1 MAQLEGNVY
10 VDPSYTAEIT
20 GTTYAATGEVLE
32 FGVNAFAEGGTT
44 SNVPVEGGTIFFN
57 NLDRL
62 GSSIYNDGT
71 YDMVLINTRSNYLYA
86 VPKVANQTYSRD
98 ITVYVEGG
106 THQHLALLG
115 RSGNVKLIG
124 DLTFTAKNVNF
135 GTENDNMGGGDS
147 NFSDCL
153 ILGNI
158 TFNVSD
164 ITTGGSF
171 YVHCGTVGSEDQK
184 VKVKGTVTNFQSTSA
199 FRGIRTGNGRGLYGD
214 FELTVTGSSF
224 GNSLELGYVEA
235 EATWEGTYTMTVTSS
250 TAANI
255 YAFENATSVGGE
267 HTFTLNVAA
276 GEKATQ
282 TAVVYNFNTINVA
295 NGATLTVT
303 GFSGN
308 DVLNLN
314 LGAKIT
320 ATNLDDIKTINVIG
334 DLVQSDT
341 VIISGLTVTNIDAQ
355 IFVGDREYT
364 AGKFPGFYEIV
375 NGDLILHSAS
385 STVLLVNSNYTN
397 GAATGLGPVGY
408 KTLADAQVAVTDPAT
423 TSIMITS
430 MDTDVDPSSFTEAL
444 VTKDFTTVL
453 DGNGD
458 TLDIQGQD
466 LVIGDTGD
474 NVETANV
481 TVSYTDNINK
491 ISIVGVNTSAI
502 VGIDN
507 SGANGTIGTLDL
519 TGTAVKDAQVT
530 VDTSV
535 IGDILLSDQAEA
547 GGKLTVKNSTITNVY
562 GAAGGI
568 ENDLTGA
575 NEIEYVFAEANGD
588 KIKLAGSHVGQY
600 MAGLSQSGAS
610 LDTLVY
616 NDGVTADT
624 LIIGGNANTYGKID
638 ATFTGGGSDA
648 LMIGGDGDT
657 VTGDIDVTI
666 KGGKFASAVV
676 AENAAS
682 VGGKITVT
690 LAGGTVAPM
699 NNGQVIN
706 GSGDT
711 ANSFPGLVYGASVT
725 GLLSGGD
732 KGTSHELI
740 VEGNA
745 KVGSVSNFESLKV
758 TGGTLNVAGG
768 GGHDSVVS
776 ESNSLEIDGDIENKR
791 AISAGRIFANNIVN
805 TGLIGTKRDAESY
818 TSTGIWLNGSL
829 SNEGYVK
836 TSGMSIAGNL
846 FNSGKISATGGIY
859 VQGNSVINDGELFI
873 RSAFSREGVF
883 TQDGGL
889 NLSGTNFTNTG
900 FVSVGS
906 LTGVNNLTTSK
917 MYVTGGAEITGNITI
932 EAGAEVAFTNKAND
946 SIANGLTLGGS
957 ITMADTSVLVVS
969 GDLSTSGTKTIT
981 VNVGDLIGSNEIVH
995 AEGGVNAWTIKLT
1008 GAKAGLYEYAKTDTS
1023 VVIYSLDQLFVN
1035 SSFSADA
1042 DIVVDGNKL
1051 VFGKNAFAS
1060 VADAVAAAKSG
1071 AKIVIAGDKTGMDVA
1086 AAGFD
1091 VELNDAVVG
1100 DVTAKTVSVT
1110 SDSKVNSIVSASS
1123 LEIDAGAVLSVTE
1136 TIPTALH
1143 IVIDAE
1149 EGSGSR
1155 LVLDVDP
1162 TKVPLSL
1169 DNVVIL
1175 GPAGKAYTAMILA
1188 GEGETAPAHAG
1199 DLYLVSQDNVYFIKD
1214 NPAFVDGDTFDKATG
1229 DALFANV
1236 NVFATREAAEAKAA
1250 EVGGVLYLVGFS
1262 TGDGQKGSSNVAT
1275 AFEFSGGGSGLYC
1288 TDGSSYTSNE
1298 DHTTILAGTSITTN
1312 VYGLNKYVNTTGDF
1326 DLIVNNSSTGTFYIT
1341 GATNGTMDGD
1351 ITATITNSNL
1361 GSTYIGYGNF
1371 GTDEDAPISIDI
1383 TVQNSRLGAFFG
1395 INTDPGNMNPE
1406 ARQDIN
1412 ADINIKIYDSV
1423 IGGTFTVLNTNNEH
1437 WNGNGASLLQTYFTA
1452 GSINVEIGGS
1462 SIADNIRTGLS
1473 LELAGKAPQAFNVAN
1488 TLHIVA
1494 TDNSTVTNASYLCE
1508 WDTIIVDAT
1517 AQLFLNTLQYT
1528 TTAIYLNGQTDDV
1541 LDGRSTLTQ
1550 VMINMSGYESG
1561 THQVIKASNEIYTD
1575 SNLSNITVIGDNDLT
1590 GQCQLAYTYSNA
1602 EETVLNG
1609 IYVFDK
1615 SDDMYVNTSY
1625 NATVSG
1631 TTSASGQ
1638 ELLFGYNA
1646 HTDFEKA
1653 IFYANDWDG
1662 TIVVTGG
1669 NFEAQDFE
1677 GNNVDFQN
1685 GTIGAITMGNA
1696 KAGTLTV
1703 SDSAKFT
1710 TADGSGVATIEIDSN
1725 AKLGAVSNFSTVKF
1739 AADAEI
1745 TAASFDLSG
1754 AAVVIDVDGFTGSSH
1769 IVLTAEGGLSGF
1781 DASKFSFVGED
1792 ADKYSVLQQGNSIVL
1807 KSAIQSN
1814 TYVNSAYT
1822 AEITGTILE
1831 DGTYLEYGFNAFSTL
1846 AEGAAALGGADDTL
1860 TVTGGSFAEDFELAT
1875 GNLALVDGVV
1885 IDGMVTG
1892 NGKNTISIDG
1902 NVTVSTGIEAIG
1914 QITLTTTSLLTTD
1927 YIELGGGKVYV
1938 TGSAAAAKE
1947 GNLTKVISTKAG
1959 VSGAEL
1965 TGDPGFYV
1973 YAQGN
1978 DVYILDLTRIY
1989 VDPTFTEAVTGTTTS
2004 TGDTLVWGVNA
2015 FHVASNVNLADA
2027 NNAEAV
2033 AVNNAL
2039 VSGGTLFISNWGTAG
2054 AQAGDVRTLKDVSIV
2069 AQGPTNFS
2077 IVFGN
2082 NGGAGH
2088 VVNDDITITVDNT
2101 STPQGS
2107 TAFIHSNSNDAR
2119 WTFNGNVTVNFVGSG
2134 PVHTNTGFAVTNRV
2148 NFGPDATLTL
2158 NLTGQTI
2165 NNDFTPFR
2173 NANNGAFD
2181 SLKKVTINFTNVYG
2195 PSDKWL
2201 RLFSNGDGTGDNF
2214 TGTSLNAKDVELNIT
2229 DSYFQAGNNNWSIAL
2244 TNGAEGSRNTN
2255 YTINLSGATVDGL
2268 ISGVRNRDQ
2277 NSPGNGSVYEGTRTV
2292 NVSGAANRLARLI
2305 MINHLVVDANTTLTL
2320 TDINGSYGNN
2330 VAYALHF
2337 IESNSSGQNSITIDV
2352 SNYEGADKMVV
2363 TAPRMGI
2370 AQRDLGQE
2378 DVVLN
2383 LVGDTEGKFAVG
2395 LGLTKGVFIITKNGD
2410 ILYNSE
2416 ITTASNGTAFG
2427 NTFVLAENENANA
2440 FGNYD
2445 EAKAAMD
2452 ARIAAGSDAK
2462 FFVSGNGN
2470 EAFYADGYAVTIIG
2484 GTYENGVYGSDSD
2497 GATVAS
2503 VDLTITDGQFFEV
2516 AASDGNG
2523 SVTGD
2528 ATIELAGG
2536 KFGIP
2541 AVYETPEATEDD
2553 PNPEPELVEDEVPAT
2568 ISGSKDYVGGTST
2581 LVVSKDLTV
2590 AGDIEEFDAAFVNA
2604 NLTVTG
2610 DFEADTITI
2619 DASKLLTVEGDITA
2633 TSIII
2638 DATAYDGPTKALVV
2652 SDSLES
2658 AQPAVT
2664 INGDLEVY
2672 DYRYVEDTLYLVSK
2686 NAGNVYLNSTW
2697 DESISGTI
2705 YNGELLVWGVN
2716 AFGTMETAQAQLT
2729 EDYTLFITGGV
2740 FADTYTFGKATIRLL
2755 DDGVSIGGLVLGDGS
2770 TLTIAGTTSGANSI
2784 GSIAAVE
2791 GYTSGINIV
2800 ANSETA
2806 FGTLG
2811 DVRSFTFTAGQ
2822 GISVNGI
2829 TYREN
2834 GGYLTVDFK
2843 GYTNGSG
2850 VLLQTIDGINGFLK
2864 YDVVLDETTT
2874 VSRTVVGAENNP
2886 DKMMPYYDETKKAV
2900 IGVEA
2905 NEFAF
2910 LDKNAS
2916 DADNGTVVTIDG
2928 KTGTKVYGYNTSEWN
2943 VNSGRYTISGGTLFA
2958 DGGETGAFY
2967 WFFTAEPVNVNI
2979 TGLTCGGGVAGYNDD
2994 NPGQVREGDFT
3005 VYAEGSSFGW
3015 FTAFAGQ
3022 GTEAKPQVL
3031 IVSNREYNDPD
3042 DPDSGYYYVDG
3053 TYNLTFKGGTHDTN
3067 AFYVSNYAK
3076 ISGGT
3081 ANISFIDYRLAG
3093 DLRLFYHTYKNDGE
3107 NLKEI
3112 NVVFDNVTAPAAKW
3126 CCVLDPRDVMDT
3138 KITMTVTNSTFT
3150 GTDHTLGFIDNSTN
3164 GGWSGEGEFYISGFT
3179 MQGRLSGA
3187 RGRDDQGDISNITGF
3202 RTLFVDGDNYVR
3214 VVRDFSRIDV
3224 SADAGLF
3231 RTEEVRLSD
3240 ASDIILRGEENYTGP
3255 VKEYIVASGTVTGI
3269 LRNSAQFVDEN
3280 GAEIDGYAAAIGD
3293 RSVFIYKTDGDVFF
3307 DADYTEAING
3317 TTITDADGQLNYL
3330 VFGDNAVATYALAM
3344 ESADKRTDATIQIE
3358 NTVARD
3364 FYTRGYRVSVNGGR
3378 ITNLNGGNAPGSTTI
3393 EVEEEVEVVVDGVTT
3408 TEMQTVTK
3416 TVPVAADSVS
3426 SVDITVT
3433 SGATISN
3440 ITIASEYSQ
3449 VSGDALLTIDDDV
3462 VLVTASTNGVIDGG
3476 LDYVGGVSTLVFL
3489 GDATAKAITGFDSVV
3504 LDADGLVELTGAFSG
3519 TSITIDAKGFEDAT
3533 KKVLVAEGGFGDTTA
3548 ITVTVI
3554 NGAAGIGYEF
3564 LDDGKTLV
3572 LTSPLV
3578 SDTFVN
3584 TAWTEADVHNKFAG
3598 DTALVW
3604 GKNAFASVA
3613 DAAAAIGE
3621 DGTLNLEGGASSDA
3635 IVLANDNDVVV
3646 SADFTIGS
3654 ITSGGDLYVDANFTA
3669 DALSGFGSIDL
3680 TAGKTITVS
3689 GGIELAADSEITIDV
3704 TGYSQEAN
3712 DVVVISTGTGIA
3724 NIDTAVISVEGETD
3738 KIFYAYYDE
3747 EGGDVHLMRIDNFYV
3762 DVAYGTAGENIEPGQ
3777 TNPITGERL
3786 IWGVNAF
3793 YYLNNG
3799 LNAMKPGQCLYINGR
3814 AGNNI
3819 NTGDRMGNIYITDS
3833 TVPVLINGYTTGDQV
3848 YNGDVW
3854 LTVENS
3860 TFATAAGTY
3869 LFGNVGNALGNPW
3882 EHNQHILGNMTVNVI
3897 GSTVGGD
3904 TGAILVTGINYVNVL
3919 GTADEAATITFNFVD
3934 SIIRDD
3940 MLFIGDSPI
3949 GKDETFQGVTRKGAN
3964 LVINMDN
3971 VVVPQDKWWR
3981 IQGGDQQ
3988 SQGTVTVNIKD
3999 STIGGGDGS
4008 MRFALDDNWGTGW
4021 GATPRSASDFIFNLD
4036 NSNVVGYLVAGRLNY
4051 DELGDT
4057 YTGAK
4062 TLNLTGDNAIRYTYW
4077 FKEVNLAAGATLT
4090 GRVLRL
4096 ASAGGTINVDIT
4108 GYTGKSKVIVSM
4120 DNAFENVANITVTGA
4135 EGSDYQ
4141 VLTSDRAIVIKG
4153 AVKDLYVNSTYT
4165 AETCPAGTVYNGEL
4179 LFFGENAFATLT
4191 EAVPALTDDAV
4202 IYVTGGENELGFAA
4216 LATSISIDATATMS
4230 YSGADVITIA
4240 GDLVNDGIFTISAAA
4255 FVEGAPAQV
4264 TVLTATSIS
4273 GDGSFATDSA
4283 DYMIKV
4289 VGNEVHLVQKKADV
4303 FVNTDWEGLA
4313 DGTEV
4318 TIGDITAEIGLD
4330 AYATADAAA
4339 ASVGGNGSITVV
4351 SGEVNFS
4358 SAILTTVVAMDSSV
4372 IQNTAVGTGT
4382 GVGSLT
4388 LQSGAVAS
4396 NISVRGKGVLTVEAG
4411 ATVTG
4416 GLGMLKGAAVSFAEG
4431 SVLDFDI
4438 TGTTVGSSALVTNF
4452 SLITGAPSF
4461 TITLAADQAEGEYL
4475 LADDAAAFAGNVTL
4489 MIGSTSIGTVST
4501 SQALTIGQFTYTLAI
4516 TDNSELSLS
4525 VEEGELPDV
4534 PTFGYVNSEWAGL
4547 EDGATV
4553 TIGTISATIGYD
4565 AFATLAGGI
4574 AGVTDDGFISVVG
4587 GEVSFADGYS
4597 KTITVEDGATV
4608 IGTAVF
4614 DAAITVNGT
4623 IAFNTADATAEAAQF
4638 GGFSFVSGDTKYT
4651 LTDAN
4656 PTVGTY
4662 LLAADA
4668 AAFTGSV
4675 VFGEA
4680 TLTVGAEAVQ
4690 VGDFTYA
4697 IGITDNSELALTV
4710 AEYVPPTPTTPT
4722 HVYVSSEWA
4731 GFEDGAIVTF
4741 GDVTAKIGYDAFAT
4755 LAAGIAGVTDDGSVE
4770 VVSGEVSFAD
4780 GYYKTITVDAD
4791 ATVVGTA
4798 SFLNKPI
4805 TIDGTIAFDVAL
4817 TTRTTAQ
4824 IADIQ
4829 FVSGDTKYTLTVDN
4843 PTVGTYMLASGLW
4856 YDDLY
4861 QPVFNGSIIFGD
4873 TVLTVGNDV
4882 TVGDFT
4888 YGLRTTGWLDLMLVI
4903 DKVVPPSTEP
4913 FFITASL
4920 NGVDNMIGR
4929 AVESETAGIQ
4939 TDITFYWLN
4948 GEKFGLPLAIEEGW
4962 TYAGIGDF
4970 DGDGIDGIL
4979 RYNTTN
4985 GLVVSDNANGNGTF
4999 TPQVLN
5005 LKDAS
5010 WDILGTGDFN
5020 GDGKDDVLVANATAS
5035 SSTIGLLGY
5044 WAGGTD
5050 WTLINGYSDEWTL
5063 VDTGDYDGNGSCDM
5077 LWKNSFVGEGGLTY
5091 NAYCTWRL
5099 GDIEGV
5105 DWSIVMVAKVSD
5117 TGTDTDA
5124 WSYLT
5129 TGDFNGDGIADIAM
5143 INDVGTVA
5151 VATMAANG
5159 SSSAW
5164 TVLSVVDTSSWNL
5177 AGTAD
5182 LNVDGV
5188 DDIIWCQ
5195 SATEYGSLAGYWQI
5209 NADEYN
5215 HPELTAWQNIG
5226 WLA

>member
-1 MAQLEGNVY
+1 MARLEGNVY

-32 FGVNAFAEGGTT
+32 FGVNAFASGGTT

-98 ITVYVEGG
+98 IKIYIDGG
-106 THQHLALLG
+106 THQHIALLG
-115 RSGNVKLIG
+115 RSDGVQLIG
-124 DLTFTAKNVNF
+124 DLTYTAKNAHF
-135 GTENDNMGGGDS
+135 GDSNDNWGGGDS
-147 NFSDCL
+147 NDSNCL

-164 ITTGGSF
+164 STSGGSF
-171 YVHCGTVGSEDQK
+171 YVHCGTLGSEDQK
-184 VKVKGTVTNFQSTSA
+184 VKVKGTVSNFQSTSA
-199 FRGIRTGNGRGLYGD
+199 FRGVRTGAGRGFYGD
-214 FELTVTGSSF
+214 FDLTITGSSF
-224 GNSLELGYVEA
+224 GNSLELGYA
-235 EATWEGTYTMTVTSS
+235 NADAIWEGTYTMTVTSS

-255 YAFENATSVGGE
+255 YAFENTTSVGGE

-375 NGDLILHSAS
+375 NGDLVLHSAS
-385 STVLLVNSNYTN
+385 STVLLVNSHYTN
-397 GAATGLGPVGY
+397 GQATDLGPKGY
-408 KTLADAQVAVTDPAT
+408 ATLADAQAAVTDPAT

-430 MDTDVDPSSFTEAL
+430 MDTDVDPSDFTEAL

-491 ISIVGVNTSAI
+491 VSIVGVNTSAI

-507 SGANGTIGTLDL
+507 SGANGAIGTLDL

-535 IGDILLSDQAEA
+535 IGDLLLSDQAEA

-600 MAGLSQSGAS
+600 MAGLSESGAS

-791 AISAGRIFANNIVN
+791 AISAGKIVAKNLVN
-805 TGLIGTKRDAESY
+805 TGLIGTKRNAESY
-818 TSTGIWLNGSL
+818 TSTGIELSGSL
-829 SNEGYVK
+829 SNEGYIK
-836 TSGMSIAGNL
+836 TSGMSVTGNL
-846 FNSGKISATGGIY
+846 VNLGKITATGDITANG
-859 VQGNSVINDGELFI
+859 STVINDGELFI

-889 NLSGTNFTNTG
+889 ILGGANFTNTG

-906 LTGVNNLTTSK
+906 LSGVNNLTTSK
-917 MYVTGGAEITGNITI
+917 MYVTGGADITGNITI
-932 EAGAEVAFTNKAND
+932 DAGAEVAFTNKAND
-946 SIANGLTLGGS
+946 TVVNGLTLGGS

-1023 VVIYSLDQLFVN
+1023 VVIYSVDQLFVN
-1035 SSFSADA
+1035 SQFSADA

-1086 AAGFD
+1086 ASGFD
-1091 VELNDAVVG
+1091 VVLDDAVVG

-1162 TKVPLSL
+1162 TKVALSL

-1175 GPAGKAYTAMILA
+1175 GPAGKAYTAQILA

-1199 DLYLVSQDNVYFIKD
+1199 DLYLISQDNVYFLKSTD
-1214 NPAFVDGDTFDKATG
+1214 PFVDGDTFDKATG

-1262 TGDGQKGSSNVAT
+1262 TGDGQKGSSDVTT
-1275 AFEFSGGGSGLYC
+1275 AFEFNGGGSGLYG
-1288 TDGSSYTSNE
+1288 TGGSSYTSNE
-1298 DHTTILAGTSITTN
+1298 DHTTILVGTAVTTS

-1395 INTDPGNMNPE
+1395 INTEPGNMNPE

-1462 SIADNIRTGLS
+1462 SVADNIRTGLS

-1528 TTAIYLNGQTDDV
+1528 TTAIGNTGDNI
-1541 LDGRSTLTQ
+1541 LDNKGTLTQ
-1550 VMINMSGYESG
+1550 VMINMSGYKTG
-1561 THQVIKASNEIYTD
+1561 THNVITASGEIYTD
-1575 SNLSNITVIGDNDLT
+1575 ADLSNITVIGDNDLT
-1590 GQCQLAYTYSNA
+1590 GQCQLAYSFSGTQ
-1602 EETVLNG
+1602 LKG

-1615 SDDMYVNTSY
+1615 ADDMYVNAGYTDAVNGS
-1625 NATVSG
+1625 TVG
-1631 TTSASGQ
+1631 GQ
-1638 ELLFGYNA
+1638 ELLLGYNA
-1646 HTDFEKA
+1646 HTDFDMA
-1653 IFYANDWDG
+1653 VFYANDWHG

-1669 NFEAQDFE
+1669 KFAAQDFE

-1685 GTIGAITMGNA
+1685 GTIGEITMGNA

-1703 SDSAKFT
+1703 SKDAVFSS
-1710 TADGSGVATIEIDSN
+1710 ADGSGVATIEIDSN
-1725 AKLGAVSNFSTVKF
+1725 AQLGAVSNFATVKF

-1769 IVLTAEGGLSGF
+1769 IVLTAEGGLTGF

-1822 AEITGTILE
+1822 AEITGTILP

-1860 TVTGGSFAEDFELAT
+1860 TVTGGTFAEDFELAT

-1902 NVTVSTGIEAIG
+1902 NVTVSTGIEAVG

-1938 TGSAAAAKE
+1938 TGSATAAKE

-1989 VDPTFTEAVTGTTTS
+1989 VDPTFTEAITGTTTS

-2039 VSGGTLFISNWGTAG
+2039 VTGGTLFVSNWGTAG
-2054 AQAGDVRTLKDVSIV
+2054 TQAGDLRVLKDVSIV

-2077 IVFGN
+2077 VVFGN
-2082 NGGAGH
+2082 NGGDGH
-2088 VVNDDITITVDNT
+2088 VVDGDITITVDNT
-2101 STPQGS
+2101 STPQGG
-2107 TAFIHSNSNDAR
+2107 TAFIHSGNDNAR
-2119 WTFNGNVTVNFVGSG
+2119 WTFNGNVTINFVGEG
-2134 PVHTNTGFAVTNRV
+2134 QVNTNTGFAVTKRV
-2148 NFGPDATLTL
+2148 SLGENATLTL
-2158 NLTGQTI
+2158 NIDGKRI
-2165 NNDFTPFR
+2165 ENDVTFFR
-2173 NANNGAFD
+2173 DVNASDFNSA
-2181 SLKKVTINFTNVYG
+2181 KKITINFNNVYG
-2195 PSDKWL
+2195 PNDKWI
-2201 RLFSNGDGTGDNF
+2201 RLLSNNDNTDGSPGGTDFS
-2214 TGTSLNAKDVELNIT
+2214 LKDLEMNIT
-2229 DSYFQAGNNNWSIAL
+2229 NSWFRADTAQNWSISVV
-2244 TNGAEGSRNTN
+2244 NGDAGSRNTN
-2255 YTINLSGATVDGL
+2255 FTVHLSGATVDGL
-2268 ISGVRNRDQ
+2268 ISGVRNRAQ
-2277 NSPGNGSVYEGTRTV
+2277 NSPGNGSVYEGTKTV
-2292 NVSGAANRLARLI
+2292 YVDGGTNRLARLI
-2305 MINHLVVDANTTLTL
+2305 MIHHLVVDANATLEL
-2320 TDINGSYGNN
+2320 TDKQGSYGNN
-2330 VAYALHF
+2330 VPYALHF
-2337 IESNSSGQNSITIDV
+2337 IESNSSGQDSITIDV
-2352 SNYEGADKMVV
+2352 TGYTGADKMLVS
-2363 TAPRMGI
+2363 APRMGI

-2383 LVGDTEGKFAVG
+2383 LVGDTEGKFAIG

-2416 ITTASNGTAFG
+2416 ITTESNGTAFG
-2427 NTFVLAENENANA
+2427 NTFILAGDDNEDANA
-2440 FGNYD
+2440 FGDYD
-2445 EAKAAMD
+2445 KAKAAMD

-2497 GATVAS
+2497 GASVAS

-2523 SVTGD
+2523 SVVGE
-2528 ATIELAGG
+2528 ARIELAGG
-2536 KFGIP
+2536 KFGIA

-2553 PNPEPELVEDEVPAT
+2553 PNPEPQLVEDEVSAT
-2568 ISGSKDYVGGTST
+2568 ISGRNDMVGIAST
-2581 LVVSKDLTV
+2581 LVVSKDLTINGAV
-2590 AGDIEEFDAAFVNA
+2590 EAFDAALVNA

-2610 DFEADTITI
+2610 DFEASVITI

-2633 TSIII
+2633 AEIII
-2638 DATAYDGPTKALVV
+2638 DATAYNGPTKALVV

-2716 AFGTMETAQAQLT
+2716 AFGTMESAQAQLT

-2791 GYTSGINIV
+2791 GYTTGLNIV

-3022 GTEAKPQVL
+3022 GTEANPQVL

-3126 CCVLDPRDVMDT
+3126 CCVLDPREVMDT

-3187 RGRDDQGDISNITGF
+3187 RGRNDQGNIDNITGF

-3231 RTEEVRLSD
+3231 RTDEIRLSD
-3240 ASDIILRGEENYTGP
+3240 ASDIILRGEENYSGP

-3269 LRNSAQFVDEN
+3269 LRNSAQFVDEY

-3293 RSVFIYKTDGDVFF
+3293 KSVFIYKTDGDVYFNS
-3307 DADYTEAING
+3307 DYTEAING

-3598 DTALVW
+3598 ETALVW

-3613 DAAAAIGE
+3613 DAAAALGE

-3635 IVLANDNDVVV
+3635 IVLANDNDVIV
-3646 SADFTIGS
+3646 SADFTVGS

-3680 TAGKTITVS
+3680 TAGKTITVA
-3689 GGIELAADSEITIDV
+3689 GGIELAADSAITIDV
-3704 TGYSQEAN
+3704 TGYSQEAS

-3724 NIDTAVISVEGETD
+3724 NIDTATITVEGETD

-3762 DVAYGTAGENIEPGQ
+3762 DVAYGTAGEYIEPGQ

-3786 IWGVNAF
+3786 IFGVNAF
-3793 YYLNNG
+3793 YYLTEG
-3799 LNAMKPGQCLYINGR
+3799 INAMKPGQCLYINGR

-3819 NTGDRMGNIYITDS
+3819 DTQDRMGNIYITDS

-3848 YNGDVW
+3848 YVGDVW

-3964 LVINMDN
+3964 LVINLDN

-4051 DELGDT
+4051 DELPTT

-4120 DNAFENVANITVTGA
+4120 DNAFENVANIAVTGA

-4273 GDGSFATDSA
+4273 GDGSFATDST

-4289 VGNEVHLVQKKADV
+4289 VGNEVHLVQKKSDV

-4351 SGEVNFS
+4351 SGEVSFS

-4396 NISVRGKGVLTVEAG
+4396 NISVRGKGVLTVESG
-4411 ATVTG
+4411 AAVTG

-4438 TGTTVGSSALVTNF
+4438 TGTTIGSSALVTNF

-4461 TITLAADQAEGEYL
+4461 TITLAADQAEGEYI
-4475 LADDAAAFAGNVTL
+4475 LADTVDAFASNVTL
-4489 MIGSTSIGTVST
+4489 MIGSASIGTVST
-4501 SQALTIGQFTYTLAI
+4501 SQSLTIGQFTYTLSVN
-4516 TDNSELSLS
+4516 DNNELAFS

-4565 AFATLAGGI
+4565 AFATLSAGI

-4587 GEVSFADGYS
+4587 GTVSFADGYS

-4608 IGTAVF
+4608 IGSAVF
-4614 DAAITVNGT
+4614 NAAITVNGT
-4623 IAFNTADATAEAAQF
+4623 IVFDTQYAAEGAQF
-4638 GGFSFVSGDTKYT
+4638 SGFNYVTGDTKYT
-4651 LTDAN
+4651 LVDPAQAGAWTLVTDAAN
-4656 PTVGTY
+4656 F
-4662 LLAADA
+4662 DA
-4668 AAFTGSV
+4668 EV
-4675 VFGEA
+4675 VFGDV
-4680 TLTVGAEAVQ
+4680 TLKVGDAAVQ

-4697 IGITDNSELALTV
+4697 LTLLGDANDLVLTV
-4710 AEYVPPTPTTPT
+4710 TEYVPPTPTTPT
-4722 HVYVSSEWA
+4722 HAYVSSEWA
-4731 GFEDGAIVTF
+4731 GYEDGAIVTF

-4805 TIDGTIAFDVAL
+4805 TIDGTIAFDIAL
-4817 TTRTTAQ
+4817 TSRTVAQ
-4824 IADIQ
+4824 IQDIS
-4829 FVSGDTKYTLTVDN
+4829 FVSGDTKYTLTDAAPAEGVY
-4843 PTVGTYMLASGLW
+4843 TLASGLW
-4856 YDDLY
+4856 ADAAY
-4861 QPVFNGSIIFGD
+4861 QPIFTGTVMMGETALALGQAIKVGD
-4873 TVLTVGNDV
+4873 YTYTLGTNSNLELTV
-4882 TVGDFT
+4882 
-4888 YGLRTTGWLDLMLVI
+4888 
-4903 DKVVPPSTEP
+4903 KVAKYVEPSTEP

-4979 RYNTTN
+4979 RYNTSN
-4985 GLVVSDNANGNGTF
+4985 GLVVTDNANGNGTF
-4999 TPQVLN
+4999 TPAVLN
-5005 LKDAS
+5005 LKDAA

-5020 GDGKDDVLVANATAS
+5020 GDGFDDVLVANRTAASATV
-5035 SSTIGLLGY
+5035 GLLGY
-5044 WAGGTD
+5044 WSKGTE

-5063 VDTGDYDGNGSCDM
+5063 VDTGDYDGNGCCDM
-5077 LWKNSFVGEGGLTY
+5077 LWKNSFVGEGGGTY

-5105 DWSIVMVAKVSD
+5105 DWSIVMVAKVNE
-5117 TGTDTDA
+5117 TETPDTDA